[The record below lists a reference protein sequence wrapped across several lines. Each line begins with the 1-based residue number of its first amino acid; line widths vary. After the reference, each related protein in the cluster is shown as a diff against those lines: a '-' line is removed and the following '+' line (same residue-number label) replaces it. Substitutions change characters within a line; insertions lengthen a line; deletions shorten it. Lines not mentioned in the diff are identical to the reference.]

1 VALEQDGRCERVRW
15 LRERGRDP
23 SSQLLAAGD
32 TKAQEWEADQEQGR
46 LRERARVGH
55 LASEGQS
62 HRRREV
68 GVHDGADVG
77 AGGMDREMDGQVG
90 GRTETAPGDRVALGV
105 IEPDDDEILG
115 LELILANAGRG
126 DQQPIRVEPDGEVA
140 LACRDEASRAQPLAG
155 RDHAVGRACE
165 GVHEHILRRGH
176 RAAGASRTIADMPDE
191 PAAQPLAQNRDFK
204 VLLTSQGVSS
214 LGDAVSF
221 TALPLLVL
229 ALTGS
234 GLAMGIVGAL
244 QTLPDLFL
252 GMVAGALA
260 DRSDRKRMMFLAD
273 LGRAGLTA
281 LIPLSVAL
289 GGPTMAVILV
299 VASPMSILRSFFLA
313 GYTASVP
320 ALVGRSQVG
329 RANSYFEAIYSMGYI
344 VGPAIAGLLAAA
356 IGPGP
361 TLAIDAVSF
370 TLSALGLAFVRRD
383 LRAPVDRPRQRL
395 LTEIREGI
403 DFIVAHPTLRTVILF
418 WGATSI
424 LMAPLVTA
432 MAVHV
437 TRDLHLAPS
446 ILGLILAAYGVGTVI
461 GSLVIAR
468 RIGRGRVGETLLG
481 GNLVMGL
488 ALLTMAI
495 TIDVPVQVGAAF
507 VAGIAQSMVLVTYI
521 TLRTA
526 YSPDALLGR
535 IGSTARTIS
544 LGLQPVG
551 LLVGGALVDLT
562 SGSAT
567 MALMGLCVA
576 AVSLVFAPVAAL
588 RRAAIVAR

>member
-1 VALEQDGRCERVRW
+1 
-15 LRERGRDP
+15 
-23 SSQLLAAGD
+23 
-32 TKAQEWEADQEQGR
+32 
-46 LRERARVGH
+46 
-55 LASEGQS
+55 
-62 HRRREV
+62 
-68 GVHDGADVG
+68 
-77 AGGMDREMDGQVG
+77 
-90 GRTETAPGDRVALGV
+90 
-105 IEPDDDEILG
+105 
-115 LELILANAGRG
+115 
-126 DQQPIRVEPDGEVA
+126 
-140 LACRDEASRAQPLAG
+140 
-155 RDHAVGRACE
+155 
-165 GVHEHILRRGH
+165 
-176 RAAGASRTIADMPDE
+176 MPDE
-191 PAAQPLAQNRDFK
+191 PAVQPLAQNRDFK
-204 VLLTSQGVSS
+204 VLLSSQGVSS

-234 GLAMGIVGAL
+234 GFAMGIVGAL

-289 GGPTMAVILV
+289 AGPTMAVILL
-299 VASPMSILRSFFLA
+299 VAAPMSILRSFFLA

-344 VGPAIAGLLAAA
+344 IGPAIAGVLAAT

-370 TLSALGLAFVRRD
+370 TLSALGLYFVRRD
-383 LRAPVDRPRQRL
+383 LRAPVDRPQQRL
-395 LTEIREGI
+395 VADIREGI
-403 DFIVAHPTLRTVILF
+403 DFIVAHPTLRIVILF

-424 LMAPLVTA
+424 LTAPLVTA

-437 TRDLHLAPS
+437 TRDLHDPSS
-446 ILGLILAAYGVGTVI
+446 ILGLILAAYGVGTVV
-461 GSLVIAR
+461 GSLVSAR
-468 RIGRGRVGETLLG
+468 RLGRGRVAGILLI
-481 GNLVMGL
+481 GNVTMGC
-488 ALLTMAI
+488 ALLAI
-495 TIDVPVQVGAAF
+495 ALTVEIPVQVGAAF

-521 TLRTA
+521 TLRSVH
-526 YSPDALLGR
+526 SPDELLGR

-551 LLVGGALVDLT
+551 LLAGGALIDLT
-562 SGSAT
+562 SGSTTIAVVG
-567 MALMGLCVA
+567 ASVVG
-576 AVSLVFAPVAAL
+576 VSLVFAPVAAL
-588 RRAAIVAR
+588 RHASLARPERRDGVAV

>member
-1 VALEQDGRCERVRW
+1 
-15 LRERGRDP
+15 
-23 SSQLLAAGD
+23 
-32 TKAQEWEADQEQGR
+32 
-46 LRERARVGH
+46 
-55 LASEGQS
+55 
-62 HRRREV
+62 
-68 GVHDGADVG
+68 
-77 AGGMDREMDGQVG
+77 
-90 GRTETAPGDRVALGV
+90 
-105 IEPDDDEILG
+105 
-115 LELILANAGRG
+115 
-126 DQQPIRVEPDGEVA
+126 
-140 LACRDEASRAQPLAG
+140 
-155 RDHAVGRACE
+155 
-165 GVHEHILRRGH
+165 
-176 RAAGASRTIADMPDE
+176 MPDE
-191 PAAQPLAQNRDFK
+191 PAAHPLALNRDFK
-204 VLLTSQGVSS
+204 VLLSSQGISS

-234 GLAMGIVGAL
+234 GFAMGIVGAL

-281 LIPLSVAL
+281 LIPLSVTV
-289 GGPTMAVILV
+289 GGPTMAVILL
-299 VASPMSILRSFFLA
+299 VAAPMSILRSFFLA

-344 VGPAIAGLLAAA
+344 IGPAIAGVLAAT

-370 TLSALGLAFVRRD
+370 ALSALGLAFVRRD
-383 LRAPVDRPRQRL
+383 LRAPVDRPRQHL
-395 LTEIREGI
+395 LAEIREGI
-403 DFIVAHPTLRTVILF
+403 DFITANPTLRSAILF

-424 LMAPLVTA
+424 LTAPLVTA
-432 MAVHV
+432 LAVHV
-437 TRDLHLAPS
+437 TRDLHDAPS

-468 RIGRGRVGETLLG
+468 RTGRGRVAEIMLG
-481 GNLVMGL
+481 GSFVLGLSLLVV
-488 ALLTMAI
+488 AV
-495 TIDVPVQVGAAF
+495 TIDIVVQVGAGF

-551 LLVGGALVDLT
+551 LLVGGALIDLT

-567 MALMGLCVA
+567 IAMMGIAVA
-576 AVSLVFAPVAAL
+576 AVSLAFAPVSAL
-588 RRAAIVAR
+588 RRASLAPH

>member
-1 VALEQDGRCERVRW
+1 
-15 LRERGRDP
+15 
-23 SSQLLAAGD
+23 
-32 TKAQEWEADQEQGR
+32 
-46 LRERARVGH
+46 
-55 LASEGQS
+55 
-62 HRRREV
+62 
-68 GVHDGADVG
+68 
-77 AGGMDREMDGQVG
+77 
-90 GRTETAPGDRVALGV
+90 
-105 IEPDDDEILG
+105 
-115 LELILANAGRG
+115 
-126 DQQPIRVEPDGEVA
+126 
-140 LACRDEASRAQPLAG
+140 
-155 RDHAVGRACE
+155 
-165 GVHEHILRRGH
+165 
-176 RAAGASRTIADMPDE
+176 MPDE

-289 GGPTMAVILV
+289 GGPTMVVILM

-424 LMAPLVTA
+424 LTAPLVTA
-432 MAVHV
+432 LAVHT

-446 ILGLILAAYGVGTVI
+446 ILGLTLAAYGVGTVT

-468 RIGRGRVGETLLG
+468 RMGRGRVGEILLG

-495 TIDVPVQVGAAF
+495 TVDVPVQVGAAF